1 MKDKE
6 NNAIDFGE
14 VKVPSAW
21 NEMTLKTFQDIERY
35 YADKDKEFNLLDVL
49 DIIIGKDKD
58 YIMSLPG
65 EFLDI
70 IMKKLEFLQTN
81 PDMGEPSNSI
91 TVNGE
96 TYTIHT
102 ENKLKVGEYVSA
114 DMLIKDDPFNYAGIL
129 GILCRKEGEDYTS
142 QFENEVL
149 EDRIKMWETIPMLD
163 AMKTVNF
170 FLTLWLTLETPI
182 LLSSQIR
189 EGIDHTAKNIETS
202 VKSGVL
208 SKRTSKSLMK
218 KLRKLEKSL
227 DNI

>member
-1 MKDKE
+1 
-6 NNAIDFGE
+6 
-14 VKVPSAW
+14 
-21 NEMTLKTFQDIERY
+21 
-35 YADKDKEFNLLDVL
+35 
-49 DIIIGKDKD
+49 
-58 YIMSLPG
+58 
-65 EFLDI
+65 
-70 IMKKLEFLQTN
+70 
-81 PDMGEPSNSI
+81 
-91 TVNGE
+91 
-96 TYTIHT
+96 
-102 ENKLKVGEYVSA
+102 
-114 DMLIKDDPFNYAGIL
+114 MLIKDDPFNYAGIL

-149 EDRIKMWETIPMLD
+149 EDRIKMWENVPMLD

-170 FLTLWLTLETPI
+170 FLSLWLTLETPI